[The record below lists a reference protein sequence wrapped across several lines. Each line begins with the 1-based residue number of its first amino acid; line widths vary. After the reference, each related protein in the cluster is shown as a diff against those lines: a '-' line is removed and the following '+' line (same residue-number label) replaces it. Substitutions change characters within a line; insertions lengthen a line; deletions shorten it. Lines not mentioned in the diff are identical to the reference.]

1 MFVVVVVQGVG
12 QWDLAD
18 SFLHLQGMGIFCL
31 WNVVFFS
38 FVPVL
43 RWSVV
48 GLSES
53 ESLQSPVIVVWGFR
67 TVSSHV

>member
-53 ESLQSPVIVVWGFR
+53 ESL
-67 TVSSHV
+67 